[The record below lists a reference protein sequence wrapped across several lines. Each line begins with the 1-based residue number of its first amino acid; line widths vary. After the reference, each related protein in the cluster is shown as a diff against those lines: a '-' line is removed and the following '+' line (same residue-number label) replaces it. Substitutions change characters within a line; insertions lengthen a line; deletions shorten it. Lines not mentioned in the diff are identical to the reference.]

1 MDPVSTLNQVLA
13 LLRQQVID
21 RTRRQMSGEASRA
34 PTHGNAPAAA
44 RVAGSDLGALL
55 RERIDALRTAGV
67 DDQALL
73 ERIAINVVLRH
84 EFGATLGNEPEF
96 QEMVE
101 WVWKGMTDD
110 VQTSALLGD
119 VVHGLGH
126 RPEKR

>member
-13 LLRQQVID
+13 LLRQHVID
-21 RTRRQMSGEASRA
+21 RTRRQVSAEASRA
-34 PTHGNAPAAA
+34 PAHDNAPVAA
-44 RVAGSDLGALL
+44 RVAGPDLGALL

-101 WVWKGMTDD
+101 WVWKGMMDD

-119 VVHGLGH
+119 VIHELGH